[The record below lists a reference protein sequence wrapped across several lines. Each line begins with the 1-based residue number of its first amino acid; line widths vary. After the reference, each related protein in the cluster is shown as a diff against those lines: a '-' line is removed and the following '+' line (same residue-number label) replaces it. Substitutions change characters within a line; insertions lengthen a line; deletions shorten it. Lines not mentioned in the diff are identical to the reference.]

1 MLCLPGAE
9 LVVFHP
15 KAATLRAHCALF
27 CWVFGT
33 PDLEQLGCNPA
44 AQLGPRDVGI
54 SSDHSRPPPALQG
67 KEKKDLADL

>member
-9 LVVFHP
+9 LVCF
-15 KAATLRAHCALF
+15 
-27 CWVFGT
+27 T
-33 PDLEQLGCNPA
+33 PRLQHSEHIVPCSAGYLEQLGCKPA